1 MMGVDPIESY
11 QEQKRM
17 LEMYKRKTVVAN
29 KPPTP
34 KQLKPVL
41 KTEVI
46 TIKKEEVKKTLSK
59 QEIALEEK

>member
-1 MMGVDPIESY
+1 
-11 QEQKRM
+11 M

-59 QEIALEEK
+59 